1 MTESVAV
8 KLSASGFGRIYSWG
22 RLSSLLRVRG
32 EAVFFL
38 SA

>member
-1 MTESVAV
+1 MTESVGV
-8 KLSASGFGRIYSWG
+8 KLFGSRFARIYSWG

-38 SA
+38 LA